1 MNSSGG
7 RGRDDDE
14 EGRAAAKAQLGSAD
28 GDGSRKGVRCGSTL
42 AAAVTRRADHV
53 KESRILPA
61 AKANGRLWIAFPN
74 LELDNELTRR

>member
-42 AAAVTRRADHV
+42 AAAATRRSREGVPDLAGGQSKWAFIDRFA
-53 KESRILPA
+53 ES
-61 AKANGRLWIAFPN
+61 G
-74 LELDNELTRR
+74 T